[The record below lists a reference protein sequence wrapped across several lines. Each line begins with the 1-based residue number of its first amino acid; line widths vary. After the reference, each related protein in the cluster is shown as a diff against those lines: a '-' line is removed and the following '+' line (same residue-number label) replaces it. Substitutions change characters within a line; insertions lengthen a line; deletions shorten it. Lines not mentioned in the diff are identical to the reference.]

1 MMFGNSEYSRVLPAK
16 MELSTRSELIAGD
29 DHMSQV
35 FGQRAT
41 IKTGLALFILGA
53 VSLLEAPTACLGDES
68 PAFQKLGD
76 AFRREIR
83 PILDQHCMKCH
94 AADVQEGTLD
104 LEQFATLDDV
114 RRSTTTW
121 VKVAEML
128 DNGEMPPK
136 KAPQPV
142 PERRK
147 RLRGW
152 VADYLKA
159 EARASAG
166 DPGPVVLRRLGN
178 AEYTYTLMD
187 LIGVDLQPAR
197 EFPVDGA
204 AGEGFTNT
212 GNALVMSP
220 ALLSKYLDA
229 GKKIADHAVLLPDG
243 IRFSPSATRRDWT
256 DEVLAKIRTFYGRF
270 SDAGGGTNVNLQG
283 IVFGTNQGGR
293 LPLERYLEATIRDRA
308 NLASGA
314 KSVAL
319 VARERGLNAKYLGI
333 LWSALN
339 EGNRAPVL
347 EVMRAHWREASAQEA
362 HTLVAEIGRWQNA
375 LWRFAS
381 VGHIGKVGG
390 PKAWMEPVT
399 PIAARQELRLK
410 MPTSSSGDVTLSLV
424 AGDAGD
430 GHEHDFV
437 VWDNPRLVAPGR
449 PDLLLRDVREV
460 VHELAS
466 LRERAFNSAAK
477 CLGAAAEASVAQG
490 KIEVPTLARRHG
502 VDPLILEAW
511 LDYLGISTTGAGVK
525 VDSVL
530 TGKITKA
537 SGFDFVNGWG
547 TGELPNAVANSS
559 DQHVR
564 IPGNL
569 KPHSVAMHP
578 SPSLRIA
585 AGWKSPVTAVIRVK
599 GTVQHA
605 HPECGNGV
613 TWSLELRRGAV
624 RQMLAGGVAQGGKE
638 VPFGQL
644 RDIAVQRGDLVSLVI
659 GARAGNHSC
668 DLTAVDLTL
677 AGGGRVW
684 DLARDVSPDVLA
696 GNPHADGHGNAGVWY
711 FYTEPDSGASGE
723 RVVPA
728 GSLLARWQSA
738 STADERQRLA
748 RELETLLRSGPPSA
762 KDSPDGLLYR
772 LLSSLRGPLV
782 NVFRLEGTGKD
793 QGTALPGTKQPAIG
807 LAPSLFGRHPNQT
820 IDTASLCVRA
830 PQAVEVRL
838 PADLVEG
845 CEFVTG
851 ATLDATAGTEGS
863 AQLQV
868 VIGRAEPPKGVSP
881 DLPIIVRD
889 NSAAR
894 QRFEAAFN
902 TIRQVFPPSL
912 CYTKIVPVDE
922 VITLTLFYREDE
934 HLRRLMLDQ
943 AEIDQLDHLWTELRF
958 VSQDALTMV
967 DAFQQLLEYA
977 SQDADPRVFEPMRKP
992 ITDRATAFRRALVAA
1007 EPAHLN
1013 AIIAL
1018 AERAFRRPLAAAETG
1033 ELRELYRKL
1042 RGEEIPHDEAI
1053 RLVLARALISPAFLY
1068 RIEKP
1073 PPGPKAAEV
1082 SDWELASRLSYFLWS
1097 SMPDEEL
1104 RKEAGAGRLHRPDVL
1119 KAQARRMAKDP
1130 RVRRL
1135 ATEFAC
1141 QWLHIYDF
1149 DSLDEKSSRHFPT
1162 FAALR
1167 GAMHEEAILFFTDL
1181 FQNDG
1186 SVLSVLDGD
1195 YTFLNEAL
1203 AKHYGIPGVTGPEWR
1218 RVNDIRKYGRG
1229 GILAMAA
1236 TLAMQSG
1243 ASRTSPILRGNW
1255 VAEALL
1261 GDKLPRP
1268 PKNVPQLPDDEAATQ
1283 GLTMRQLVERHTADP
1298 GCASCHSRIDAFGY
1312 ALESY
1317 DAIGRRRDRD
1327 LGDRPI
1333 NTAARLRDGT
1343 EFDGLD
1349 GLRRYL
1355 GTTRRDAMIR
1365 QFCRKFLGY
1374 ALGRAIQLSDD
1385 LLLEEM
1391 ELALKTNKYRFS
1403 GLLEAVV
1410 GSRQFRE
1417 IRGRDAATHESRD

>member
-1 MMFGNSEYSRVLPAK
+1 MRQAFRLRDFTNARVV
-16 MELSTRSELIAGD
+16 R
-29 DHMSQV
+29 
-35 FGQRAT
+35 
-41 IKTGLALFILGA
+41 LFVQMLC
-53 VSLLEAPTACLGDES
+53 VVLSLLASPIDGFGDEL
-68 PAFQKLGD
+68 PEFPKLGD
-76 AFRREIR
+76 AFRREIK
-83 PILDQHCMKCH
+83 PILDRHCMKCH
-94 AADVQEGTLD
+94 SADVQEGTLD
-104 LEQFATLDDV
+104 LEQFATLEDV
-114 RRSTTTW
+114 RRSPAVW
-121 VKVAEML
+121 LKVAEML

-136 KAPQPV
+136 KAVQPA
-142 PERRK
+142 PEQRQ

-152 VADYLKA
+152 VGDYLKA

-178 AEYTYTLMD
+178 AEYTYTLLD
-187 LIGVDLQPAR
+187 LTGIDLQPAR

-220 ALLSKYLDA
+220 ALLSKYFDA
-229 GKKIADHAVLLPDG
+229 AKKIADHAVLLPNG
-243 IRFSPSATRRDWT
+243 IRFSMSTTRRDWT
-256 DEVLAKIRTFYGRF
+256 EEVLAKIRSFYGRF
-270 SDAGGGTNVNLQG
+270 TDGGGGTQVNLQG

-293 LPLERYLEATIRDRA
+293 LPLDRYLEATIADRVD
-308 NLASGA
+308 LASGA
-314 KSVAL
+314 KTVAD
-319 VARERGLNAKYLGI
+319 VARARGLNAKYLGI
-333 LWSALN
+333 LWSTLN
-339 EGNRAPVL
+339 DGKSARVPVPVL
-347 EVMRAHWREASAQEA
+347 DVVRAHWRESKLGPAQAQA
-362 HTLVAEIGRWQNA
+362 HALAAEMTRWQNA
-375 LWRFAS
+375 LWRFTS

-390 PKAWMEPVT
+390 PKAWMEPVA
-399 PIAARQELRLK
+399 PIVSRQELRLK
-410 MPTSSSGDVTLSLV
+410 MPAVSSGEVTLSLV

-437 VWDNPRLVAPGR
+437 VWDKPRLIAPGR

-466 LRERAFNSAAK
+466 LRERAFHSAAR
-477 CLGAAAEASVAQG
+477 CLDAAAEASVAQG
-490 KIEVPTLARRHG
+490 KIEVPALARRHG
-502 VDPLILEAW
+502 VDPLILAAW
-511 LDYLGISTTGAGVK
+511 LDFLGISTTGSGVK
-525 VDSVL
+525 VDSIL
-530 TGKITKA
+530 TAKITKA

-547 TGELPNAVANSS
+547 SGETPNVVANSS

-564 IPGNL
+564 VPGNL

-578 SPSLRIA
+578 SPSLRVV
-585 AGWKSPVTAVIRVK
+585 AGWKSPVTAVMRVK

-624 RQMLAGGVAQGGKE
+624 RQTLAAGVAQGGKE
-638 VPFGQL
+638 VTFGPL
-644 RDIAVQRGDLVSLVI
+644 RDIAVQRGDLVSLAI
-659 GARAGNHSC
+659 GPRNRDHSC

-677 AGGGRVW
+677 AGAGRVW
-684 DLARDVSPDVLA
+684 NLARDVSPNVLA
-696 GNPHADGHGNAGVWY
+696 GNPHADGHGNAGVWF
-711 FYTEPDSGASGE
+711 FYTEPDSGATGE
-723 RVVPA
+723 RVIPA

-738 STADERQRLA
+738 ATVNERQRLA
-748 RELETLLRSGPPSA
+748 HDLEALLKSGPPAA
-762 KDSPDGLLYR
+762 KESPDGQLYR
-772 LLSSLRGPLV
+772 LLSSLRGPLMS
-782 NVFRLEGTGKD
+782 VFRLEGTETD
-793 QGTALPGTKQPAIG
+793 QRAAASGLKPSRIG
-807 LAPSLFGRHPNQT
+807 LSPGVFGRHPNET
-820 IDTASLCVRA
+820 IDPASLCVRA
-830 PQAVEVRL
+830 PGVVEIRL

-851 ATLDATAGTEGS
+851 GTLDATAGGEGS

-868 VIGRAEPPKGVSP
+868 VVGQADAPKGLSP
-881 DLPIIVRD
+881 DLPIIARD

-894 QRFEAAFN
+894 QRFEAAFA

-922 VITLTLFYREDE
+922 VVTLTLFYREDD

-943 AEIDQLDHLWTELRF
+943 AEIAELDRLWAELHF
-958 VSQDALTMV
+958 VSLDALTLV

-992 ITDRATAFRRALVAA
+992 INDRAAAFRRELVAA
-1007 EPAHLN
+1007 EPLHLK
-1013 AIIAL
+1013 AVIAL
-1018 AERAFRRPLAAAETG
+1018 AEKAFRRPLSPAEAG
-1033 ELRELYRKL
+1033 ELRELYRRL
-1042 RGEEIPHDEAI
+1042 RGEEIPHDEAV
-1053 RLVLARALISPAFLY
+1053 RLVLARVLISPAFLY

-1073 PPGPKAAEV
+1073 PAGSKAAEV
-1082 SDWELASRLSYFLWS
+1082 TDWELASRLSYFLWS
-1097 SMPDEEL
+1097 SMPDDEL
-1104 RKEAGAGRLHRPDVL
+1104 RKEAAAGRLHHPDVL
-1119 KAQARRMAKDP
+1119 AAQARRMAKDP

-1141 QWLHIYDF
+1141 QWLHIYGF
-1149 DSLDEKSSRHFPT
+1149 DSLDEKSPRHFPT

-1195 YTFLNEAL
+1195 HTFLNEAL

-1218 RVNDIRKYGRG
+1218 RVNGVRKYGRG
-1229 GILAMAA
+1229 GILGMAA
-1236 TLAMQSG
+1236 TLAKQSG

-1268 PKNVPQLPDDEAATQ
+1268 PKNVPQLPDDEAATA
-1283 GLTMRQLVERHTADP
+1283 GLTVRQLVERHTNDP
-1298 GCASCHSRIDAFGY
+1298 RCASCHSRIDAFGF
-1312 ALESY
+1312 ALEAY

-1333 NTAARLRDGT
+1333 NTATRLRDGT

-1355 GTTRRDAMIR
+1355 GTTRHDDLFR
-1365 QFCRKFLGY
+1365 QFCRKLLGY
-1374 ALGRAIQLSDD
+1374 ALGRGIQLSDD
-1385 LLLEEM
+1385 PLLERM
-1391 ELALKTNKYRFS
+1391 QQTLKDHDNRFS
-1403 GLLEAVV
+1403 AVLEAVV
-1410 GSRQFRE
+1410 ASRQFRE
-1417 IRGRDAATHESRD
+1417 IRGRDAGTNESRD